1 MLVVMVLIRDWG
13 RGHVCLW
20 CWVVVVLIGTGEEGM
35 FVYGVGCHGV
45 AVNRQVVQVEQLCRV
60 PLRRPGA
67 SRQVRSVSSFCP
79 TPSET
84 TCECTHTHTHAHT
97 HTHTHTQHTHTHAHT
112 TYIQHTHIHTC
123 TCTHGLHSLLC

>member
-13 RGHVCLW
+13 RGHVC
-20 CWVVVVLIGTGEEGM
+20 CVVVVLIGTGEEGM

-84 TCECTHTHTHAHT
+84 TCECTHTHTHT
-97 HTHTHTQHTHTHAHT
+97 
-112 TYIQHTHIHTC
+112 HTC
-123 TCTHGLHSLLC
+123 TYNIHSHTYTHMHIQRTHTTHAYTHLHMYTWITFSPC